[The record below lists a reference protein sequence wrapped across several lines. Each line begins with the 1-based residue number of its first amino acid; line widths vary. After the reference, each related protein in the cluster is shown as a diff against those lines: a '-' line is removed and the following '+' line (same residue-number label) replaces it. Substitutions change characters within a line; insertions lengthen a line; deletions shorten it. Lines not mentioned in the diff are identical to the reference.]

1 MKVSKNQIQNVS
13 FSQKKEEVKP
23 QQAELQDGEEK
34 MAKSLDCLA
43 SQVPVVKKDSFAK
56 QKADLEERLNV
67 LNKSTAL
74 HREYFPKDDERFGSD
89 GIKSILD
96 AVDTVEKINIVN
108 KVLDILEDTEN
119 PQRGNIWTGSI
130 LKLIDSKFGGDLED
144 LAQTTSN
151 LPMPNILEPTTTPTI
166 EPIADIIIEPTT
178 DVSPIN
184 NSPSEEDPLQ
194 QAHDELTS
202 KVWSIALDE
211 SRYPVNNEDID
222 KLLALADSEEK
233 IAYVNAKLDELD
245 TYPVLQKSPHW
256 AYTIAEWL
264 KQNFED

>member
-1 MKVSKNQIQNVS
+1 
-13 FSQKKEEVKP
+13 
-23 QQAELQDGEEK
+23 

-56 QKADLEERLNV
+56 QKVDLEERLNV

-74 HREYFPKDDERFGSD
+74 HREYFPKDDERFGKD
-89 GIKSILD
+89 GIKNILD

-130 LKLIDSKFGGDLED
+130 LKLIDSKFGGDLEH

-178 DVSPIN
+178 DEPTTIELTIDFPTDLLAEPSEQ
-184 NSPSEEDPLQ
+184 SPSYKEAYSQLVQ
-194 QAHDELTS
+194 RVFNTA
-202 KVWSIALDE
+202 ADE
-211 SRYPVNNEDID
+211 SRMPINNEDID
-222 KLLALADSEEK
+222 SLLALADSEEK

-245 TYPVLQKSPHW
+245 TDPVLQKSPHW
-256 AYTIAEWL
+256 AYAIAEWL
-264 KQNFED
+264 KQEFED